1 MPEFK
6 LVYIRLRGYIYFL
19 MAAYVLL
26 WGFTA
31 HKAVFL
37 GLILGTATSHFN
49 LWLLLKRVD
58 RFSQAV
64 DAGRSIRSLGT
75 VSRMAAAVLA
85 VLIAVK
91 FPQYFNVYCVVI
103 GLMTSFVVIMIDF
116 FVQTFILRKSQ
127 KK

>member
-6 LVYIRLRGYIYFL
+6 IVYNRLSRYIYFL
-19 MAAYVLL
+19 LAAYVLF

-31 HKAVFL
+31 YKAVFL
-37 GLILGTATSHFN
+37 GLILGTATSLFN
-49 LWLLLKRVD
+49 LWLLLKRME
-58 RFSQAV
+58 RFSA
-64 DAGRSIRSLGT
+64 ALEKGKSIRSLGT
-75 VSRMAAAVLA
+75 VPRMASAVLA
-85 VLIAVK
+85 VLAAVK

-127 KK
+127 

>member
-1 MPEFK
+1 
-6 LVYIRLRGYIYFL
+6 
-19 MAAYVLL
+19 
-26 WGFTA
+26 
-31 HKAVFL
+31 
-37 GLILGTATSHFN
+37 
-49 LWLLLKRVD
+49 
-58 RFSQAV
+58 
-64 DAGRSIRSLGT
+64 
-75 VSRMAAAVLA
+75 MAAAVLA